1 MSSNREAPP
10 RPCRPMVWEPGVSG
24 SGLAWLLLPGVRD
37 QHGLACEG
45 SGSNLCLFALS
56 SSCSSSEEEQIR
68 SERDNL
74 MYYARD
80 LTRSYCY
87 ANMQCMNIF
96 SKLFSRLHEAQDELT
111 PHLLVPAS
119 EGGRFWLAV
128 WIDGSRRAVCNH
140 EGEAS
145 R

>member
-1 MSSNREAPP
+1 MGWR
-10 RPCRPMVWEPGVSG
+10 
-24 SGLAWLLLPGVRD
+24 
-37 QHGLACEG
+37 EG
-45 SGSNLCLFALS
+45 SSSNLCLFASS
-56 SSCSSSEEEQIR
+56 SSCSSGEEEQIR

-74 MYYARD
+74 MYYSRD

-96 SKLFSRLHEAQDELT
+96 SKLFSRLHEEQDELT